1 MDILHS
7 ILLTAHLLGM
17 AVIVGTFLVQ
27 MRKNSDFAVV
37 PVLVGAIVQLVSGIA
52 LAGFIPYYGVDRN
65 FELVYVKIAVKLVI
79 ALAVLVAAI
88 LAYRAQKRGR
98 RVKPFFHAAG
108 GLALI
113 NVLVAVFWG

>member
-7 ILLTAHLLGM
+7 ILLASHLVGM
-17 AVIVGTFLVQ
+17 ALIVGIFLVQ
-27 MRKNSDFAVV
+27 MRKDSGFSVT
-37 PVLVGAIVQLVSGIA
+37 PVLAGAIVQLVSGLA
-52 LAGFIPYYGVDRN
+52 LVGVAEAGDHDLN
-65 FELVYVKIAVKLVI
+65 YVKIATKLVI

-88 LAYRAQKRGR
+88 LAYRANKNGG

-113 NVLVAVFWG
+113 NLLVAVFWR